1 MIAAIAA
8 LLTMFFGGMVV
19 HDTASRKEWIGAGVS
34 SCLTVAVIAVL
45 LNTQ

>member
-1 MIAAIAA
+1 MITGIAA
-8 LLTMFFGGMVV
+8 LLTMLFGGLVV

-45 LNTQ
+45 FNA

>member
-1 MIAAIAA
+1 MIAAIAV
-8 LLTMFFGGMVV
+8 LLTMFFGGLVF

-45 LNTQ
+45 FNSQ